1 MCTVCYI
8 TNQPV
13 LTVKGACNIGD
24 IDWNYYPSLGTKNEL
39 EFYEG
44 YKKTNIVFD
53 KNTKSWKFSI
63 KSGEEQSFAV
73 KLCPNDS
80 LSKYPVGRKT
90 WSYVEAI
97 CEKDEPQYNMT
108 LSKCNFPSQFTCD
121 SGHCIDIHKRC
132 NENVDCLDG
141 SDESLCSLIHI
152 TPSYNKANAPKS
164 VTESRPLEINIQT
177 TLQNIDSIDTV
188 WMVITLTLEIRIS
201 WRDKRLTFSN
211 PSMEREN
218 RIPKDVVSKLW
229 SPLQHLIHE
238 NAILGEIEY
247 EDHTFVKLLAIV
259 PEDVDPGEAIEERL
273 FNGSCNSLAFIQRV
287 KLKYNCNFNVRKYP
301 FDEQRCSFIMKI
313 NQLKPDS
320 LSFTNQGNIS
330 YSGLSIID
338 QFSIGDMYSKVNNTK
353 DSTKYIITL
362 NLRRISTSS
371 ILTVFIPTV
380 VLWLF
385 GYSTLFID
393 PEHHIDRF
401 MGSGTA
407 LLVITTLL
415 NAINSDLPK
424 TSYMKFIDLWFVW
437 HGFSVLCII
446 CYNIT
451 LGRMIKHFETP
462 FPGIKDIM
470 ELNYRPKE
478 HMEKTKTQGKE
489 KSYRFNQMFM
499 VVFPIINMMFYVV
512 YFTLSM

>member
-1 MCTVCYI
+1 M
-8 TNQPV
+8 
-13 LTVKGACNIGD
+13 
-24 IDWNYYPSLGTKNEL
+24 
-39 EFYEG
+39 
-44 YKKTNIVFD
+44 
-53 KNTKSWKFSI
+53 
-63 KSGEEQSFAV
+63 
-73 KLCPNDS
+73 
-80 LSKYPVGRKT
+80 
-90 WSYVEAI
+90 
-97 CEKDEPQYNMT
+97 
-108 LSKCNFPSQFTCD
+108 
-121 SGHCIDIHKRC
+121 
-132 NENVDCLDG
+132 
-141 SDESLCSLIHI
+141 
-152 TPSYNKANAPKS
+152 
-164 VTESRPLEINIQT
+164 
-177 TLQNIDSIDTV
+177 
-188 WMVITLTLEIRIS
+188 
-201 WRDKRLTFSN
+201 
-211 PSMEREN
+211 
-218 RIPKDVVSKLW
+218 
-229 SPLQHLIHE
+229 QHLIHE

-259 PEDVDPGEAIEERL
+259 PENVDPGKAIEERL
-273 FNGSCNSLAFIQRV
+273 FNGSCNSLAFVQRV

-338 QFSIGDMYSKVNNTK
+338 QFSIGEMYSEVNNTK

-462 FPGIKDIM
+462 GDLGIKDIL

-478 HMEKTKTQGKE
+478 HMEKSKTKGKE
-489 KSYRFNQMFM
+489 KSYKFNQIFM

-512 YFTLSM
+512 YFQLSM